1 MVFRDLWPCSLDFGN
16 FDTVIKYNNC
26 HTCTSL
32 KCGCDDR
39 LSIQPQ
45 AAKYDA
51 ASHSAWHRPTFMN
64 AILHTILTEYTSA
77 DMDSIYDSVPLEHGA
92 STNIRVIE
100 ILDGTQPME
109 SSAGALV
116 SCKFH
121 TISLEKPPVYTALSY
136 TWGSPDVTKTIEL
149 DGTPFEVRENLWD
162 FLRQAQCNRS
172 SRSRYLW
179 IDALCINQ
187 SRVTERN
194 HQVGMMGEIY
204 SKAANVAVWLGSKNP
219 EVELGTLKKAFIF
232 EDGHSPY
239 IEKIFLDRGVA
250 ALEELSARDYWT
262 RLWVLQEYVLAAQ
275 VDIWCGKQVFSDEV
289 LRRLLNDDAIHYSP
303 HIQDSPA
310 MKIIQCRHA
319 RRFSSSRMSMKE
331 LLDEFGRSM
340 ECADIRDR
348 VYALLS
354 LLDENERR
362 ALKIEPDYS
371 KSPIE
376 LFAHLVSIFGRTATA
391 GELAHK
397 SFTLYQVL
405 KLHGEAEE
413 VQEIIHSAGTASENY
428 SVCEYFNAAL
438 SRRKLRFV
446 TKIRDIG
453 KAKTRIRCS
462 LCHDRLLEYMQMR
475 SKFEPTCGEF

>member
-1 MVFRDLWPCSLDFGN
+1 
-16 FDTVIKYNNC
+16 
-26 HTCTSL
+26 
-32 KCGCDDR
+32 
-39 LSIQPQ
+39 
-45 AAKYDA
+45 
-51 ASHSAWHRPTFMN
+51 MN
-64 AILHTILTEYTSA
+64 AILPTTLAEYTSA

-100 ILDGTQPME
+100 ILDGTQPLE
-109 SSAGALV
+109 PSAGALV

-162 FLRQAQCNRS
+162 FLHQAQCNRS

-187 SRVTERN
+187 SRVKERN

-204 SKAANVAVWLGSKNP
+204 SKAANVVVWLGSKDAG
-219 EVELGTLKKAFIF
+219 VELNTCYTLRDSRSRYNTAI
-232 EDGHSPY
+232 DYGR
-239 IEKIFLDRGVA
+239 LVD
-250 ALEELSARDYWT
+250 ALPALQEISARSYWT
-262 RLWVLQEYVLAAQ
+262 RLWVLQEYVLAAE
-275 VDIWCGKQVFSDEV
+275 VDIWCGKQVFRDEI
-289 LRRLLNDDAIHYSP
+289 LRRLLNDAATRNIQ

-310 MKIIQCRHA
+310 MKVLQCRHA
-319 RRFSSSRMSMKE
+319 RRFSSSRMSIDD
-331 LLDEFGRSM
+331 LLHGFGRRM
-340 ECADIRDR
+340 ECADVRDR

-376 LFAHLVSIFGRTATA
+376 LFAYLVSIFRRTATA
-391 GELAHK
+391 GELARK

-413 VQEIIHSAGTASENY
+413 VQEIIHSAGTALENY
-428 SVCEYFNAAL
+428 SVCESFSAAL
-438 SRRKLRFV
+438 SRRKRRSV
-446 TKIRDIG
+446 TKFRDIG
-453 KAKTRIRCS
+453 KARTLIRCS
-462 LCHDRLLEYMQMR
+462 LCHDRLLE
-475 SKFEPTCGEF
+475 